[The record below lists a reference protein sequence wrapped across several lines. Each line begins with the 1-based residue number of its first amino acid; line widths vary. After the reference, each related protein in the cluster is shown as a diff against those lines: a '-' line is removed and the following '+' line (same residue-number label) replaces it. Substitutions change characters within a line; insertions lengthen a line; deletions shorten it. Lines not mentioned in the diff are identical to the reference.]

1 MRLLCVH
8 QNFPGQFRD
17 LAPALVKLGH
27 ELKAISSCERNTH
40 PEIEILRYVLPKTQR
55 DGIHRLT
62 GEVDEWVRRSELAA
76 QQAEILRQRGWAPDA
91 ILAHPGWGE
100 SLLLRDIFP
109 SSPLVLWP
117 ELWLR
122 PEHMGLKLDRVNLE
136 QKHYLRC
143 KNALMDAALAEA
155 EAVIVPTRYQAGTF
169 PARWSR
175 KINIIHEGV
184 NSELFSTERLQSL
197 TLAEGITLSPDIPVV
212 TFVSRNLEPMRGF
225 PEFMR
230 ALPKLQMLNQEAHV
244 VIVGGD
250 AVSYS
255 SSPSDGKNWR
265 ETMLEEVGRRLDSS
279 RIHWFSHLNHG
290 DLIKI
295 YRRSN
300 LHVYL
305 SEAFVLSWSLTEV
318 MACGTP
324 ILARANAM
332 TEELISN
339 GVNGCLHA
347 GDSEDLATKIA
358 ELLQENEKTRIWG
371 KRNRTRLKE
380 ALSLDQC
387 VERLEKVLKDVALQY

>member
-17 LAPALVKLGH
+17 LAPALVNLGH
-27 ELKAISSCERNTH
+27 ELKAISNCERSTH

-100 SLLLRDIFP
+100 SLLLKDIFP
-109 SSPLVLWP
+109 SSPLLLWP

-143 KNALMDAALAEA
+143 KNALMDAAIAEA
-155 EAVIVPTRYQAGTF
+155 EAVVVPTKYQAGSF
-169 PARWSR
+169 PTRWR
-175 KINIIHEGV
+175 GKIKVIHEGV
-184 NSELFSTERLQSL
+184 NSELFSAERLESL
-197 TLAEGITLSPDIPVV
+197 TLEEGVTLSPDIPVV

-255 SSPSDGKNWR
+255 SAPGNGKNWR
-265 ETMLEEVGRRLDSS
+265 ETMLEEVGRRLDSA
-279 RIHWFSHLNHG
+279 RIHWFSHLNHS

-332 TEELISN
+332 TEELISD
-339 GVNGCLHA
+339 GVNGYLHA
-347 GDSEDLATKIA
+347 GDSEDLATRIA
-358 ELLQENEKTRIWG
+358 KLLQKHSKMRLWG
-371 KRNRTRLKE
+371 ERSRTYLKE
-380 ALSLDQC
+380 DLCLDHC
-387 VERLEKVLKDVALQY
+387 VERLEKVLKYAALQY